1 MDITSN
7 GIPVPPTLTN
17 GTQRSQVT
25 DGVTNA
31 AVVPASTAAAA
42 TDPALVVAFSPNT
55 PIPLGPLG
63 TVTVEQPTASLLNAT
78 AVQPTAALLNA
89 TVAQGTA
96 AALAGAWP
104 VEITDGTSAAAV
116 KPATVAPLASD
127 PALVV
132 TLSPNSAPSLSSFGE
147 LLSVPPTP
155 TTQGAFVY
163 NINSDDWKTTTYGSG
178 AAASAA
184 GGILSVASGTTA
196 SSYALV
202 EAARTTVYRPGQGVL
217 TRFTALFAVGA
228 VGHRQLGGIGNPESG
243 YYFGYVDNVFG
254 ILHVDSGT
262 RAIQKLTIT
271 TKSSTAE
278 NVTITLDGTAV
289 LVPVTNGAS
298 VNTTSYEIAKGD
310 YSQCGANGWD
320 AQALDGVVTFVSRQ
334 CNAVVGTV
342 AVAGT
347 TVVGVGAVVTARVA
361 NTETFI
367 PQASWNGATLATPI
381 DTSKVNVFQ
390 IGWQYLGG
398 GDAFFYVEERTTGR
412 FVLVH
417 TIRNANSRTT
427 PVLSQPS
434 ARVQWISR
442 NTGTA
447 SSIIVKGLSAAVFL
461 EGVERSTGR
470 LFCSSSLKS
479 GTANVP
485 LPVLSIEPLLAY
497 QGRANG
503 GQLRIASIGV
513 ACSGAKPTTFQLI
526 RNASLNTAP
535 NFTPVNLN
543 TSYSAVDSASS
554 SVSGGVQLLAF
565 SLGKDGTSLDNVQS
579 LSITLDVGQ
588 VLTIESLSTANND
601 VSASITWQEE

>member
-1 MDITSN
+1 MTIYVN
-7 GIPVPPTLTN
+7 GLPVPPVSIT
-17 GTQRSQVT
+17 
-25 DGVTNA
+25 
-31 AVVPASTAAAA
+31 
-42 TDPALVVAFSPNT
+42 
-55 PIPLGPLG
+55 G
-63 TVTVEQPTASLLNAT
+63 TVTAEQPD
-78 AVQPTAALLNA
+78 PTLLNA
-89 TVAQGTA
+89 TVTQGTA

-104 VEITDGTSAAAV
+104 VELTDGTSSAAV
-116 KPATVAPLASD
+116 KPASTAPLASD
-127 PALVV
+127 AALVV
-132 TLSPNSAPSLSSFGE
+132 TLSPNSQPITASSVTVVGPLSSFGE

-163 NINSDDWKTTTYGSG
+163 NLNTDDWQTITYGTG
-178 AAASAA
+178 AKASVAD
-184 GGILSVASGTTA
+184 GILSVESGTNSA
-196 SSYALV
+196 GYALV
-202 EAARTTVYRPGQGVL
+202 QASRTTVYRPGQGVL
-217 TRFTALFAVGA
+217 TRLTALFAAGA

-262 RAIQKLTIT
+262 RAVQNLTIT

-278 NVTITLDGTAV
+278 NVIVTLDGTAV
-289 LVPVTNGAS
+289 SVPVTNGAS

-320 AQALDGVVTFVSRQ
+320 AQALDGVVTFVARQ

-342 AVAGT
+342 SVAGT

-361 NTETFI
+361 NTEAFI
-367 PQASWNGATLATPI
+367 PKASWNGTALPTALDP
-381 DTSKVNVFQ
+381 SKINVYA

-398 GDAFFYVEERTTGR
+398 GDAFFYVEEQTTGR

-427 PVLSQPS
+427 PVLRQPS
-434 ARVQWISR
+434 VRVKWISR
-442 NTGTA
+442 NTGAT
-447 SSIIVKGLSAAVFL
+447 SSVTVQGLSAAVFL

-470 LFCSSSLKS
+470 LFSSSVIKS
-479 GTANVP
+479 GTANVL

-497 QGRANG
+497 QSRANG
-503 GQLRIASIGV
+503 GQVRVASVSV
-513 ACSGAKPTTFQLI
+513 ACSGAKPTSFQVL

-535 NFTPVNLN
+535 NFAPQNLN
-543 TSYSAVDSASS
+543 TSYSAIDTASS

-565 SLGKDGTSLDNVQS
+565 SLAKDGNTQDNLQS

-588 VLTIESLSTANND
+588 SLSIVSLSTANND